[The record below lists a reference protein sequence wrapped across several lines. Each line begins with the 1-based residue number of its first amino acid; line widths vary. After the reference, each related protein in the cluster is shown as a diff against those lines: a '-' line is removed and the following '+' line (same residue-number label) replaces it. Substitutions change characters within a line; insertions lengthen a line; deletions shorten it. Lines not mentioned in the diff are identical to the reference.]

1 MRDFK
6 GLIVWEKAHTF
17 VLEVYNVTR
26 AFPSEERYGLTAQ
39 LRKAAASIPTN
50 IAEGCGRDSEP
61 DFARFLSIASGSA
74 SESEYHLLLARD
86 LDYLP
91 NSDHERLDGL
101 VNELKK
107 MLGAFRRKLAEPT
120 TSKS

>member
-101 VNELKK
+101 MNELKK